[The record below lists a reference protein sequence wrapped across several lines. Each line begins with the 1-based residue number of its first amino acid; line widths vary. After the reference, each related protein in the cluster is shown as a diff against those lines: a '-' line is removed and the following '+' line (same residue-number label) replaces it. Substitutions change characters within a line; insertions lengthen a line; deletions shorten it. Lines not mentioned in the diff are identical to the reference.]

1 MEGHGLFRRRRLPH
15 WDLPGATYFV
25 TTCLAGSIPAQ
36 GLLDLATYRAQLAKM
51 PTPTQMPER
60 EWDSVRWKRTFARS
74 DWWLDHHSAMRHF
87 ADPALAARVVEAIYY
102 WAGRRYDVLAYVVM
116 PSHLHWVFRPRE
128 EAEGLEQVGNME
140 EQVGN
145 LLHGEGDCPP
155 GGRSKRR
162 PARERIMHTL
172 KLRTALECNRL
183 LQRSGAFWQ
192 DESYDH
198 CVRDEDELER
208 MILYV
213 EFNPVKAGLVATPGQ
228 WRFSSAHDRAEL
240 GIPEG
245 APLLRPGWGHGKR
258 GAGR

>member
-36 GLLDLATYRAQLAKM
+36 GLLDLAGYRTRVAKM
-51 PTPTQMPER
+51 PRPKGIAR
-60 EWDSVRWKRTFARS
+60 KAWDSVCWKRVFARS
-74 DWWLDHHSAMRHF
+74 DWWLDNHAAVRHF
-87 ADPALAARVVEAIYY
+87 ADPALAASVVEAIYY

-128 EAEGLEQVGNME
+128 EADGLGQVGNLPHMD

-145 LLHGEGDCPP
+145 LLHEEGDGPP
-155 GGRSKRR
+155 VGPSKTR

-183 LQRSGAFWQ
+183 LHRFGAFWQ

-208 MILYV
+208 IIEYV
-213 EFNPVKAGLVATPGQ
+213 EFNPVKAGLVTMPGQ
-228 WRFSSAHDRAEL
+228 WRFSSAHDRAEF
-240 GIPEG
+240 GILKG
-245 APLLRPGWGHGKR
+245 LPLLRPR
-258 GAGR
+258 